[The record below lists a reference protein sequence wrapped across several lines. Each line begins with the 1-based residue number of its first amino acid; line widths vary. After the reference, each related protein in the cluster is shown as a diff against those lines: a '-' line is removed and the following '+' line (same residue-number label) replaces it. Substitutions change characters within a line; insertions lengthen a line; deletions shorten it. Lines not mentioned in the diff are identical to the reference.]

1 MLYEELGIVGHS
13 PKLRLDT
20 HTHKKKKKV
29 NIIGRKY
36 SGRFFL
42 FASANARWCRVDCSQ

>member
-1 MLYEELGIVGHS
+1 MLYGELGIVGHS
-13 PKLRLDT
+13 PKLGLD
-20 HTHKKKKKV
+20 THKKKVK
-29 NIIGRKY
+29 IIGRKY